1 MLRPQAALPPAWR
14 YARGI
19 PCGILRSLAH
29 VQTLASLHPE
39 GLCGFCLVSVS
50 FLDSASFFRGTVL
63 LTAFRQRPVAFV
75 AYDALAL
82 LVSRVQVARAARAL
96 QARSLSPGDAKPTLH
111 LISSGRI
118 RGAPAP
124 AWSSASSEASCTT
137 RGLRNRGLLIGLL
150 PRNPLG
156 PPHVRD
162 RARTVF
168 SL

>member
-14 YARGI
+14 HARGI
-19 PCGILRSLAH
+19 PCSVLRSLAH

-96 QARSLSPGDAKPTLH
+96 QARSLSPDDAEATWH
-111 LISSGRI
+111 LGNGGRV

-124 AWSSASSEASCTT
+124 AWSSNGSIVPCTT
-137 RGLRNRGLLIGLL
+137 RGLRNHGLLIGLL
-150 PRNPLG
+150 PRYPLG